1 LLAEIGT
8 LVAHDRKII
17 KNVALTTN
25 TFLFTIHSGKLG
37 TVCTQHGTIIPA
49 YPIYLEVVMDPFF
62 PFVYE
67 PEKKNEPEH
76 HLYIEIDPPRY
87 EREEKVEEDEPPRII
102 IIQL

>member
-1 LLAEIGT
+1 
-8 LVAHDRKII
+8 
-17 KNVALTTN
+17 
-25 TFLFTIHSGKLG
+25 
-37 TVCTQHGTIIPA
+37 
-49 YPIYLEVVMDPFF
+49 MDPFF

-87 EREEKVEEDEPPRII
+87 EREEKVDEDESPRII